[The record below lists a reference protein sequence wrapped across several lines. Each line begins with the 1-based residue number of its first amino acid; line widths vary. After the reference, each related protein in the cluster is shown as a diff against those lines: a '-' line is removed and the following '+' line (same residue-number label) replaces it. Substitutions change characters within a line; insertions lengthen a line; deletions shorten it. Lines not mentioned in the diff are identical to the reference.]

1 MRAPLASVLFV
12 AAVASAAPVELHV
25 ADVLGERVDVA
36 PHAHNPTVLIFMS
49 RTAKDASSLFAR
61 TVDERLL
68 DQPVELVGIV
78 DVRRY
83 GGIFRGLA
91 TSRMRRS
98 EEEAR
103 VARRQRR
110 LDHGVDASPA
120 AVDRWH
126 LVGDFDG
133 ALFRRF
139 GVETEPAQPVAFVV
153 DGAGELHGPFR
164 DVDTVVAAATAALP
178 PR

>member
-1 MRAPLASVLFV
+1 MQATLAIVLSV
-12 AAVASAAPVELHV
+12 AAVAAAPVELHV
-25 ADVLGERVDVA
+25 LDVLGERVDVA
-36 PHAHNPTVLIFMS
+36 PDAPNPTVLIFMS
-49 RTAKDASSLFAR
+49 RTARDASSLFAR

-68 DQPVELVGIV
+68 DRPVELVGIV

-110 LDHGVDASPA
+110 LAHGVDASPA

-139 GVETEPAQPVAFVV
+139 GVEAEPAQPVAFVV
-153 DGAGELHGPFR
+153 DGAGELHGPFH
-164 DVDTVVAAATAALP
+164 DVDAVVAAATA
-178 PR
+178 RR